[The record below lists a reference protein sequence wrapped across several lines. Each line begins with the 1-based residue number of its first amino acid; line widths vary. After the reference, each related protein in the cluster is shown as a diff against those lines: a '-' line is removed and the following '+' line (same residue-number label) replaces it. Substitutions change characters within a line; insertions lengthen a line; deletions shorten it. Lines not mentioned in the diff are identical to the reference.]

1 MYTQLT
7 LDLQLKDSFTFNNLV
22 TGPNQLLI
30 DWLQS
35 SQLQDEMQ
43 LYLWG
48 AHNTGKSHLMQAL
61 CQQFTQQGKRVSY
74 LPLQQLI
81 DYSPEVFQGQ
91 EAMDVCCIDDL
102 QLLQDKAH
110 WQEALFDLINRMREN
125 QRQLIFSANQ
135 PPTELPIA
143 LKDLSSRL
151 QWGAVFKLLPLDD
164 TEKCQALQ
172 QRAEARGFELADN
185 VAAYLLN
192 NYNRDMADLF
202 EMLDA
207 LDKAQLQQH
216 RRLTIPFVK
225 SVLDREEENTSDTE
239 L

>member
-7 LDLQLKDSFTFNNLV
+7 LDLQLKDSFTFDNLV
-22 TGPNQLLI
+22 SGPNQLLI

-35 SQLQDEMQ
+35 PQLGEESQ

-61 CQQFTQQGKRVSY
+61 CQQLTQQGKRVSY
-74 LPLQQLI
+74 LPLHQLI
-81 DYSPEVFQGQ
+81 DYSPDVFQGQ

-102 QLLQDKAH
+102 QLLQDKPH
-110 WQEALFDLINRMREN
+110 WQEALFDLINRMRED
-125 QRQLIFSANQ
+125 QRQLIFSASQ
-135 PPTELPIA
+135 PPTELPIS

-151 QWGAVFKLLPLDD
+151 QWGAVFKLLPLNDS
-164 TEKCQALQ
+164 EKCQALQ
-172 QRAEARGFELADN
+172 QRADARGFELADN

-225 SVLDREEENTSDTE
+225 SVLDRKQKKAH
-239 L
+239 